1 MKADAKMPIAECRRP
16 AEVYTASVLQ
26 EPRFLSAEQYLLVT
40 LIVQLAG
47 IAALST
53 MLVRFRRFRTLLLT
67 ERRDWPE
74 RFAFIAALGV
84 PLSAGVASR
93 VLLGYAAADVSLGGA
108 YLAGLVAGPYAGA
121 IVGAMVGLTG
131 LAGGEWIAVP
141 LYVGCGFAGGGLREI
156 CPKDAIWHFS
166 PFVLTGSFRYL
177 WRLVRRF
184 DVDWQMLLI
193 AAPIALE
200 VLHQA
205 LGHRYG
211 MARLFFFPAHSPGM
225 LALTL
230 LATTLTVAIP
240 IKIWNSARIEHKL
253 QEQEALLLE
262 ARIEALTSQI
272 NPHFLFNTLTS
283 ISSLIRT
290 RPDTARMLI
299 NRLSGLL
306 RRRLRAHDHFV
317 ALRDELTAVDEYL
330 DIECVRFGPSLRVDK
345 DLDPATLDQIV
356 PSMILQP
363 LVENSIKHGLAD
375 KMGERLITLRSQRE
389 GALTVLEVIDN
400 GVGIDEERPSRPVG
414 GGIGLSNVAERLR
427 VIYGAQGRLAITSAP
442 DLGTRVRLEIPD
454 IHLPERRTA

>member
-1 MKADAKMPIAECRRP
+1 MLR
-16 AEVYTASVLQ
+16 
-26 EPRFLSAEQYLLVT
+26 EPQFLSAEQFLLVT
-40 LIVQLAG
+40 LVVQLAG

-74 RFAFIAALGV
+74 RLKFMGALGV
-84 PLSAGVASR
+84 PLAAGVASR
-93 VLLGYAAADVSLGGA
+93 VLLGYDAADVSLGGA

-121 IVGAMVGLTG
+121 IVGAMVGLTA
-131 LAGGEWIAVP
+131 LASGEWIALP
-141 LYVGCGFAGGGLREI
+141 LFVGCGFAGGGLREI

-166 PFVLTGSFRYL
+166 PFVLTGFPRYL
-177 WRLVRRF
+177 WKLVRRF
-184 DVDWQMLLI
+184 EVDWQMLLI

-200 VLHQA
+200 LLRQV
-205 LGHRYG
+205 LGHRYT
-211 MARLFFFPAHSPGM
+211 ADRLFFFPASSPGM
-225 LALTL
+225 LVLTL

-262 ARIEALTSQI
+262 ARIDALTSQI

-306 RRRLRAHDHFV
+306 RRRLKAHDHFV
-317 ALRDELTAVDEYL
+317 TLRDELSAVDEYL

-345 DLDPATLDQIV
+345 DLEPATLDLMV

-363 LVENSIKHGLAD
+363 LVENCIKHGLSD
-375 KMGERLITLRSQRE
+375 KLGDRLITLRSRRE
-389 GALTVLEVIDN
+389 GDITVLEVADN
-400 GVGIDEERPSRPVG
+400 GVGMAPDARDRSTG
-414 GGIGLSNVAERLR
+414 GGIGLANVSERLR
-427 VIYGAQGRLAITSAP
+427 VIYGAQGRLAITSTT
-442 DLGTRVRLEIPD
+442 DHGTRVRLEIPD
-454 IHLPERRTA
+454 LLLPERRTA

>member
-1 MKADAKMPIAECRRP
+1 M
-16 AEVYTASVLQ
+16 
-26 EPRFLSAEQYLLVT
+26 EQDLLVT

-74 RFAFIAALGV
+74 RLKFMGALGV
-84 PLSAGVASR
+84 PLAAGVASR
-93 VLLGYAAADVSLGGA
+93 LLLGYDAADVSLGGA

-121 IVGAMVGLTG
+121 IVGGMVGLMA

-141 LYVGCGFAGGGLREI
+141 LFVGCGFAGGGLREI

-166 PFVLTGSFRYL
+166 PFVLTGLFRYL
-177 WRLVRRF
+177 WKLVRRF
-184 DVDWQMLLI
+184 EVDWQMLLI

-200 VLHQA
+200 ILRQA

-211 MARLFFFPAHSPGM
+211 MDRLFFFPANSVGM
-225 LALTL
+225 LVVTL

-262 ARIEALTSQI
+262 ARIDALTSQI

-330 DIECVRFGPSLRVDK
+330 DIECVRFGPSLCVDK
-345 DLDPATLDQIV
+345 DLDPSTLDHVV

-375 KMGERLITLRSQRE
+375 KLGERRITLRSHRE
-389 GALTVLEVIDN
+389 GSVTVLEVIDN
-400 GVGIDEERPSRPVG
+400 GVGMQAAASDRAG
-414 GGIGLSNVAERLR
+414 HTGIGLANVSERLK
-427 VIYGAQGRLAITSAP
+427 VIYGVQGRLAITSEP
-442 DLGTRVRLEIPD
+442 GQGTQVRLEIPD
-454 IHLPERRTA
+454 VLLPERRSA

>member
-1 MKADAKMPIAECRRP
+1 
-16 AEVYTASVLQ
+16 VLP
-26 EPRFLSAEQYLLVT
+26 EPRFLSPDQYLLVT

-74 RFAFIAALGV
+74 RLKFMGALGV
-84 PLSAGVASR
+84 PLAAGVASR
-93 VLLGYAAADVSLGGA
+93 LLLGYEAADVSLGGA

-121 IVGAMVGLTG
+121 IVGAMVGLTA

-141 LYVGCGFAGGGLREI
+141 LFVGCGFAGGGLREI

-166 PFVLTGSFRYL
+166 PFVLKGLFRYL
-177 WRLVRRF
+177 WKFVRRF
-184 DVDWQMLLI
+184 EVDWQILLI

-200 VLHQA
+200 ILRQF

-211 MARLFFFPAHSPGM
+211 MERLFFFPASSPGM
-225 LALTL
+225 LGLTL

-317 ALRDELTAVDEYL
+317 SLRDELSAVDEYL

-345 DLDPATLDQIV
+345 DIDPSTLDQVV

-375 KMGERLITLRSQRE
+375 KLGERLITLRSHRE
-389 GALTVLEVIDN
+389 ATLTILEVIDN
-400 GVGIDEERPSRPVG
+400 GVGIDPERPGRSVQS
-414 GGIGLSNVAERLR
+414 GIGLANVSERLR
-427 VIYGAQGRLAITSAP
+427 VIYGTQGRLAITSTP
-442 DLGTRVRLEIPD
+442 GQGTQVRLEIPS
-454 IHLPERRTA
+454 HLLPERRSA

>member
-1 MKADAKMPIAECRRP
+1 M
-16 AEVYTASVLQ
+16 
-26 EPRFLSAEQYLLVT
+26 EPQPLSQAQFLLVT
-40 LIVQLAG
+40 LVFKLGVMALLA
-47 IAALST
+47 T

-74 RFAFIAALGV
+74 RVKFIGALGV
-84 PLSAGVASR
+84 PLAAGVASR
-93 VLLGYAAADVSLGGA
+93 VLLNYAAADVSLGGA

-121 IVGAMVGLTG
+121 IVGAMVGLTA

-141 LYVGCGFAGGGLREI
+141 LFVGCGFAGGGLREI

-166 PFVLTGSFRYL
+166 PFVLTGLFRYL
-177 WRLVRRF
+177 WKLVRRL

-200 VLHQA
+200 VLRQA

-211 MARLFFFPAHSPGM
+211 PDRLFVFPATSPGM
-225 LALTL
+225 LAFTL

-317 ALRDELTAVDEYL
+317 SLRDELTAVDEYL
-330 DIECVRFGPSLRVDK
+330 DIECVRFGPSLRVHK
-345 DLDPATLDQIV
+345 DLDPATLDHVV

-375 KMGERLITLRSQRE
+375 KLGERLITLRSQRR
-389 GALTVLEVIDN
+389 GAVTVLEVIDN
-400 GVGIDEERPSRPVG
+400 GVGIDENGPSRSLHG
-414 GGIGLSNVAERLR
+414 GGIGLANVSERLR
-427 VIYGAQGRLAITSAP
+427 VIYGTQGRLAITSTP
-442 DLGTRVRLEIPD
+442 GQGTQVRLEIPD
-454 IHLPERRTA
+454 LLLPERRSA

>member
-1 MKADAKMPIAECRRP
+1 M
-16 AEVYTASVLQ
+16 LQ
-26 EPRFLSAEQYLLVT
+26 EPRFLTAEQYLLVT

-53 MLVRFRRFRTLLLT
+53 MLVRFRRFRTLLLS

-74 RFAFIAALGV
+74 RVKFIGALGV
-84 PLSAGVASR
+84 PLVAGVVSR
-93 VLLGYAAADVSLGGA
+93 LLLGYAAADVSLGGA
-108 YLAGLVAGPYAGA
+108 YLAGLVAGQYTGA
-121 IVGAMVGLTG
+121 IVGAMVGLTAA
-131 LAGGEWIAVP
+131 AGGEWIAIP

-166 PFVLTGSFRYL
+166 PFVLTGLARYL
-177 WRLVRRF
+177 WNLVRRF
-184 DVDWQMLLI
+184 EVDWQMALI

-200 VLHQA
+200 VLHQV

-211 MARLFFFPAHSPGM
+211 MARLFFFPAHSAGM

-272 NPHFLFNTLTS
+272 NPHFLFNALTS

-317 ALRDELTAVDEYL
+317 TLRDELTAVDEYL
-330 DIECVRFGPSLRVDK
+330 DIECVRFGPSLRVVK
-345 DLDPATLDQIV
+345 DLDPATLDQVV

-375 KMGERLITLRSQRE
+375 KIGERLITLRSHRE
-389 GALTVLEVIDN
+389 DHVTVLEVIDN
-400 GVGIDEERPSRPVG
+400 GVGIAEERPVRPVTS
-414 GGIGLSNVAERLR
+414 GIGLSNVAERLR

-442 DLGTRVRLEIPD
+442 DQGTRVRLEIPD
-454 IHLPERRTA
+454 LLLPERRTA